1 MPRYDD
7 ARAIVVLEG
16 TYLWMANTV
25 HKIKV
30 DPRFCNLDVLEL
42 GYSSKNFNHFL
53 ADPKTGKDIDVVFPK
68 TKDLKDPTMR
78 DANNQGKINL
88 FNNGVSHYVELDR
101 QDVVWTADLWFDYE
115 CVQDGVNVCTK
126 YFIEEPDRKLSPN
139 DAFTWKWTMSCTPKI
154 NVLEF
159 SLKNSDVAG
168 SERAESYFT
177 YELGG
182 SLSGCG
188 CDASGSKV
196 SPNLTATYD
205 LIREGTGFTDLD
217 FAPVYLTK

>member
-1 MPRYDD
+1 MIALPRYDD
-7 ARAIVVLEG
+7 ARAVVVLEG

-68 TKDLKDPTMR
+68 TKDLKDKTMR

-115 CVQDGVNVCTK
+115 CMQDGVNVCTK
-126 YFIEEPDRKLSPN
+126 YSSKSQTESFLPVTPIHGNGQCHALPKLTS
-139 DAFTWKWTMSCTPKI
+139 
-154 NVLEF
+154 
-159 SLKNSDVAG
+159 
-168 SERAESYFT
+168 
-177 YELGG
+177 
-182 SLSGCG
+182 
-188 CDASGSKV
+188 
-196 SPNLTATYD
+196 
-205 LIREGTGFTDLD
+205 
-217 FAPVYLTK
+217 